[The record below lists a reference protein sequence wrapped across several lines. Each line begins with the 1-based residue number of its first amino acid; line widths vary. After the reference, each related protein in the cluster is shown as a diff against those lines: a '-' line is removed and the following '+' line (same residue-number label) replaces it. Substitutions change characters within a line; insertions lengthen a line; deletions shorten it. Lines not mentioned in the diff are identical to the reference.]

1 MNRFQK
7 LVAEAK
13 AKITEISPADAK
25 AQCESGGAVLID
37 VREGEDWREDHAKG
51 AKHFERGTIELE
63 IEEQVPD
70 LKTPIICY
78 CGGGSRSALVAES
91 LQKMGYENVRSIAG
105 GFRSFLRRFGW
116 ARVGPVEIFGL
127 GRDVPRHLDLVK
139 IALSERTEME
149 PHLPPELLPVQREE

>member
-13 AKITEISPADAK
+13 KNITEISPAE
-25 AQCESGGAVLID
+25 AQQQIEHGDAVLID
-37 VREGEDWREDHAKG
+37 VREDEDWREDHAKG
-51 AKHFERGTIELE
+51 AKHLTRGTVELE

-78 CGGGSRSALVAES
+78 CGGGSRSALVTES

-105 GFRSFLRRFGW
+105 GFRSHILI
-116 ARVGPVEIFGL
+116 EI
-127 GRDVPRHLDLVK
+127 GRAHV
-139 IALSERTEME
+139 
-149 PHLPPELLPVQREE
+149 

>member
-1 MNRFQK
+1 MNRFQR

-13 AKITEISPADAK
+13 KNITEISPSDAQ
-25 AQCESGGAVLID
+25 AQTESGAAVLID
-37 VREGEDWREDHAKG
+37 VREDEDWREDHAKG
-51 AKHFERGTIELE
+51 AKHLARGSIELE

-105 GFRSFLRRFGW
+105 GFRAW
-116 ARVGPVEIFGL
+116 KEA
-127 GRDVPRHLDLVK
+127 
-139 IALSERTEME
+139 ALPSKTAE
-149 PHLPPELLPVQREE
+149 